1 MEYYLVMNKNKIIPF
16 VSHVDGP
23 KDYLSEVSQ
32 TEEQTSYHLYMK
44 SKNQKMTQM
53 NVFTK

>member
-44 SKNQKMTQM
+44 SK
-53 NVFTK
+53 TKK